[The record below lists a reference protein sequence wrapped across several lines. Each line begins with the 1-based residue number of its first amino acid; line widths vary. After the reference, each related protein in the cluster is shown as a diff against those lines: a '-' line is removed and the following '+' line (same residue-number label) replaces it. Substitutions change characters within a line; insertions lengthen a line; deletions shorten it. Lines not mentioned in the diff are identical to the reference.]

1 MWLIEQSWQASALRK
16 MRPGIHAG
24 RSLGAPGVFSSLL
37 NRYMGF
43 FRGVGVELSMLF
55 LESSVS
61 ARFWFPGLSAAILH
75 MFSPAEIRT
84 LGGTS
89 ACFSFHTPTCFS
101 ALLSAKSAR
110 AQGAR
115 SSFVGVNSR
124 CALGSAGNSGPL

>member
-1 MWLIEQSWQASALRK
+1 M
-16 MRPGIHAG
+16 PGDLWVHLA
-24 RSLGAPGVFSSLL
+24 VFFSLL

-43 FRGVGVELSMLF
+43 FWGVGVGVELSMLF

-75 MFSPAEIRT
+75 LFSPAEIRT